1 MRFLLLVASLCLLA
15 ASAYLVVI
23 LGLTPYRVVEQLGH
37 VSYYEYV
44 PDGPTQLPLALTPG
58 GYAAFRTGIWAGLVG
73 SLLSSVLLLAQPAY
87 RRQLRRLGQEVR
99 RARAALGRPVRH
111 LSGPEKTVAGGLLLL
126 ILLARIGWLLL
137 DPMSPDEITSYD
149 SFVRQGAAAVASF
162 YPIPNNHVFY
172 NFTCWVV
179 AQALPHHVLFV
190 MRLPSLLVA
199 TAGTGLSYALLAH
212 FRNFRVATLV
222 TALFDL
228 TQLTLSYATAGRGY
242 YLQLVC
248 IQLSFFAVL
257 GLVTARGYRR
267 LGWAVLVT
275 SSAVG
280 LYTVPTYAA
289 PLASLWAVLLVAGLR
304 WPSRKQRPYYGQVFL
319 AGAVVILLAGG
330 LYTPV
335 GTVSGWSRLLT
346 NRYLAPHSFA
356 SFCRIGRAYLYETA
370 GMLLGPPRPAL
381 VCGAA
386 FLGLTPL
393 VLLRARAS
401 RASWASPRGRW
412 LAWGAWA
419 MLVVPAVLMLAQRV
433 FIPARALMYTT
444 YFLFLLA
451 TLAADCVANA
461 WRPNRNW
468 VARLPLLL
476 LLILLGY
483 RVAEV
488 MRQGPI
494 LRHSREQVATVSRVY
509 QWLQT
514 QPRGAVLM
522 GASFHGLMFHHYG
535 LLDGGHPPLVLRF
548 SRVPGERY
556 PYLVWPNGHSR
567 PAWAALLPYRLAYQ
581 DALIRVY
588 ALTVPPAKG
597 H

>member
-15 ASAYLVVI
+15 ASAYLVAM
-23 LGLTPYRVVEQLGH
+23 LGLTPYSVVEQLGH

-44 PDGPTQLPLALTPG
+44 PDGPTQLKLALTPG

-73 SLLSSVLLLAQPAY
+73 SLLSSVLLLLAQPAY
-87 RRQLRRLGQEVR
+87 RRQLHGLEQEVR
-99 RARAALGRPVRH
+99 RARSALGRTVRH
-111 LSGPEKTVAGGLLLL
+111 LSGPEKTAASGLLLT

-149 SFVRQGAAAVASF
+149 SFVRQGAAAVTSF

-179 AQALPHHVLFV
+179 AQVVPNHVLIV

-199 TAGTGLSYALLAH
+199 TAGTGLSYALLVH
-212 FRNFRVATLV
+212 FRNFRVATLI

-228 TQLTLSYATAGRGY
+228 TQLTLIYATAGRGY
-242 YLQLVC
+242 YLQMVC

-257 GLVTARGYRR
+257 GLVTERRYRR

-275 SSAVG
+275 SSVVG

-289 PLASLWAVLLVAGLR
+289 PLASLWAVLLVASLR
-304 WPSRKQRPYYGQVFL
+304 LPRRKQRPFYGQVFL
-319 AGAVVILLAGG
+319 AGAVVILLAGV

-356 SFCRIGRAYLYETA
+356 SFYRIGRAYLYETA

-381 VCGAA
+381 ICGAA

-393 VLLRARAS
+393 VLLRAQAS
-401 RASWASPRGRW
+401 TRGRW
-412 LAWGAWA
+412 LAWGAWV
-419 MLVVPAVLMLAQRV
+419 MLVAPAVLMLAQRV
-433 FIPARALMYTT
+433 FIPARVLMYTT

-451 TLAADCVANA
+451 TLAADCVAKE
-461 WRPNRNW
+461 WRPKW
-468 VARLPLLL
+468 VARLPMIL
-476 LLILLGY
+476 LLILLSY
-483 RVAEV
+483 RVAEL
-488 MRQGPI
+488 MRQGPN
-494 LRHSREQVATVSRVY
+494 LRRSREQVATVSRVY
-509 QWLQT
+509 HWLQT

-535 LLDGGHPPLVLRF
+535 LLDESHQPLVLRF

-556 PYLVWPNGHSR
+556 PYLVLPNGQPSR
-567 PAWAALLPYRLAYQ
+567 PAWASLLPYRLAYQ
-581 DALIRVY
+581 DALIMVY
-588 ALTVPPAKG
+588 TLNVPPAKG